1 MIKRVASTVVA
12 VIDDDD
18 RVLDA
23 LGNLLKSAG
32 YMAVLFGSADEFL
45 ADAATIEAAA
55 CLISDVGV
63 VGVNGFELQTIM
75 AERRPNLP
83 VILITGRFASTDPRA
98 ISPNNFGI
106 FEKPVLGEVL
116 LDAVRKATLMQSG
129 KP

>member
-1 MIKRVASTVVA
+1 MKRVASTVVA

-32 YMAVLFGSADEFL
+32 YIAVLFGSADAFL
-45 ADAATIEAAA
+45 ADAATIETAA

-116 LDAVRKATLMQSG
+116 LDAVRKATLTQSG

>member
-1 MIKRVASTVVA
+1 
-12 VIDDDD
+12 
-18 RVLDA
+18 
-23 LGNLLKSAG
+23 
-32 YMAVLFGSADEFL
+32 
-45 ADAATIEAAA
+45 
-55 CLISDVGV
+55 

-98 ISPNNFGI
+98 ISLNNFGI

-116 LDAVRKATLMQSG
+116 LDAVRKATLTQSG